1 MEKAKK
7 ANAKNKTD
15 HSLSKEQ
22 FKLFRKVNM
31 NNKANTK
38 HANLEKMQLK
48 FNREK
53 ACKII
58 VQE

>member
-1 MEKAKK
+1 MEKANK

-38 HANLEKMQLK
+38 HANQEKMQ
-48 FNREK
+48 
-53 ACKII
+53 
-58 VQE
+58 